1 MLTSRIG
8 AHASSV
14 GMPPRWMT
22 AAAPAQA
29 AVIAAMSVTDA
40 VTDSSPGPGDGASG
54 VTSSSRST
62 RPGLASRARSM
73 VPTWPAAPV
82 MRIVGTRHEPTPA
95 GLAGAGRGHRRPV
108 PGGVDAPGGFGGVY
122 NRIMITTDELR
133 RTLGP
138 LGIWM
143 PPPARIGI
151 EPESYAREIEA
162 AGFTSVWYP
171 GMNSPADLAAVE
183 PALAATE
190 RLVLGTGIASVWTW
204 APAELAAAAERL
216 ENLYPGRFI
225 LGLGVSHAPAVEAAG
240 QAYVKPYAKMVR
252 FLGEMPATA
261 APVILAALGPKMLE
275 LSRDR
280 AAGAH
285 PYFSPPE
292 HTAIARQVLGPAPL
306 LVPEIA
312 VSLTPGDSG
321 AAQARDYAKMYLRLP
336 NYTGN
341 LRRLGYTDADIDGGG
356 SDRLMSDVVPHGP
369 EASLA
374 RITGHLDAGGDHVVV
389 QLIGEG
395 GRFAA
400 GDLKALAE
408 LTTGLR

>member
-1 MLTSRIG
+1 
-8 AHASSV
+8 
-14 GMPPRWMT
+14 
-22 AAAPAQA
+22 
-29 AVIAAMSVTDA
+29 
-40 VTDSSPGPGDGASG
+40 
-54 VTSSSRST
+54 
-62 RPGLASRARSM
+62 
-73 VPTWPAAPV
+73 
-82 MRIVGTRHEPTPA
+82 
-95 GLAGAGRGHRRPV
+95 
-108 PGGVDAPGGFGGVY
+108 
-122 NRIMITTDELR
+122 MITTDELR

-204 APAELAAAAERL
+204 PPAELAAAAERL

-252 FLGEMPATA
+252 FLGELPATS

-280 AAGAH
+280 TAGAH
-285 PYFSPPE
+285 PYFCPPE

-408 LTTGLR
+408 LTKGLR

>member
-1 MLTSRIG
+1 
-8 AHASSV
+8 
-14 GMPPRWMT
+14 
-22 AAAPAQA
+22 
-29 AVIAAMSVTDA
+29 
-40 VTDSSPGPGDGASG
+40 
-54 VTSSSRST
+54 
-62 RPGLASRARSM
+62 
-73 VPTWPAAPV
+73 
-82 MRIVGTRHEPTPA
+82 
-95 GLAGAGRGHRRPV
+95 
-108 PGGVDAPGGFGGVY
+108 
-122 NRIMITTDELR
+122 
-133 RTLGP
+133 
-138 LGIWM
+138 M

-204 APAELAAAAERL
+204 QPAELAAAAERL

-252 FLGEMPATA
+252 FLDELPATA

-285 PYFSPPE
+285 PYFTPPE
-292 HTAIARQVLGPAPL
+292 HTAIARRVLGPAPL

-408 LTTGLR
+408 LTKGLR

>member
-1 MLTSRIG
+1 
-8 AHASSV
+8 
-14 GMPPRWMT
+14 
-22 AAAPAQA
+22 
-29 AVIAAMSVTDA
+29 
-40 VTDSSPGPGDGASG
+40 
-54 VTSSSRST
+54 
-62 RPGLASRARSM
+62 
-73 VPTWPAAPV
+73 
-82 MRIVGTRHEPTPA
+82 
-95 GLAGAGRGHRRPV
+95 
-108 PGGVDAPGGFGGVY
+108 
-122 NRIMITTDELR
+122 MITTDELR
-133 RTLGP
+133 RRLGP

-171 GMNSPADLAAVE
+171 GVNSPADLAAIE

-204 APAELAAAAERL
+204 PPAELAAAAQRL
-216 ENLYPGRFI
+216 EDLYQGRFI

-240 QAYVKPYAKMVR
+240 QAYVKPYTKMAR
-252 FLGEMPATA
+252 FLDELPAV
-261 APVILAALGPKMLE
+261 PVPVVLAALGPRMLE

-280 AAGAH
+280 TAGAH

-292 HTAIARQVLGPAPL
+292 HTAFARQVLGPGSL

-312 VSLTPGDSG
+312 VSLTPGDAG
-321 AAQARDYAKMYLRLP
+321 EAQARAYAKFYLGLP

-341 LRRLGYTDADIDGGG
+341 LRRFGYTDADIDGGG

-374 RITGHLDAGGDHVVV
+374 RITGHLDAGADHVVV

-400 GDLKALAE
+400 GDLRALTE
-408 LTTGLR
+408 LTKGLR